1 MNYKQLLEQLIDT
14 FDGGDALQDLEGTDF
29 ASAKGLWI
37 HLSGLYDDLLRGES
51 LNEAT
56 GMLAHLRNIVIE
68 HNALNETLE
77 D

>member
-51 LNEAT
+51 FVAF
-56 GMLAHLRNIVIE
+56 AI
-68 HNALNETLE
+68 ALDETME
-77 D
+77 E